1 MSNIYKLFLFTSIIS
16 LLTSCGGGGGSSSSS
31 TPTPSPTP
39 SGPTEAQNA
48 TAVTSAVMVV
58 GM

>member
-16 LLTSCGGGGGSSSSS
+16 LLTSCGGGGSSSSS

-48 TAVTSAVMVV
+48 TAVTSAVVVV